1 MPSISVIIP
10 AYNAEKYIGEAIE
23 SALNQTRP
31 AKEIVVVDDAS
42 TDRTVEIARS
52 FGERVR
58 VLANPDNQGP
68 GYSRNAGVT
77 ASSGDYL
84 AFLDADDV
92 WMPAHLESLGR
103 LLDEHSDLGMVFCPV
118 VWFGDRTGQWPI
130 RVSKDG
136 GPRNAF
142 LDMLRNISCV
152 PSAMMVRRVAHE
164 SIGGFDEGDY
174 RYRGRRIQAEDLDYA
189 IRVSLEAPVMA
200 DAKPTVCYRVHPGQA
215 SVIRVQQLLLAFR
228 YRLRI
233 LSALALDSRHYALVP
248 AARDRVIRCW
258 EEHIEEVWAKRDMAG
273 LRHMAEFGLKR
284 RLLRRATWPYAAKAL
299 LPGMMVRLMDGR
311 RQAED

>member
-1 MPSISVIIP
+1 
-10 AYNAEKYIGEAIE
+10 
-23 SALNQTRP
+23 
-31 AKEIVVVDDAS
+31 
-42 TDRTVEIARS
+42 
-52 FGERVR
+52 
-58 VLANPDNQGP
+58 
-68 GYSRNAGVT
+68 
-77 ASSGDYL
+77 
-84 AFLDADDV
+84 
-92 WMPAHLESLGR
+92 
-103 LLDEHSDLGMVFCPV
+103 
-118 VWFGDRTGQWPI
+118 
-130 RVSKDG
+130 
-136 GPRNAF
+136 
-142 LDMLRNISCV
+142 
-152 PSAMMVRRVAHE
+152 
-164 SIGGFDEGDY
+164 
-174 RYRGRRIQAEDLDYA
+174 
-189 IRVSLEAPVMA
+189 MA